1 MEKIKI
7 ITDSTASI
15 PPAILAQYPEIG
27 IVPLYI
33 QFGDQSFKEGIDI
46 TNADFYTK
54 LAAAS
59 QLPTTSQP
67 SAGDFVEAYK
77 PWLDQGYSIISA
89 HIGTTLSGTVASALA
104 AKQMLNGDIEVLDSE
119 SSGMCLGFVA
129 MEGARALRAGKSKAE
144 ILARMNAVKDGVRV
158 LFAVDT
164 LEYLKKGGR
173 IGGAQALLGSILQ
186 IKPILIIRDGRIDV
200 LEKVRTS
207 KKARQRLMDIAGEV
221 QQRLPESP
229 TEAGRARSRCV
240 SIRPA
245 GCGGTAPALWAGGNP
260 PLYLKRCIER
270 PHRPR
275 LNRSGDLGR
284 GEWHGLPRLQRS
296 GYGVLR
302 SQIAVRSTQKGASLA
317 KLARIACGRS
327 ARGIVSRKSG
337 PSRTKELPE
346 GSVDKSLRSAVRKSV

>member
-33 QFGDQSFKEGIDI
+33 QFGDQSYKEGIDI

-77 PWLDQGYSIISA
+77 PWLDQGYSIIST
-89 HIGTTLSGTVASALA
+89 HIGTGLSGTVASAMA

-119 SSGMCLGFVA
+119 NSGMCLGFVA
-129 MEGARALRAGKSKAE
+129 MEGARALQAGKSKAE

-186 IKPILIIRDGRIDV
+186 IKPILIIRGGRIEV

-221 QQRLPESP
+221 QQRYPKAQL
-229 TEAGRARSRCV
+229 
-240 SIRPA
+240 
-245 GCGGTAPALWAGGNP
+245 
-260 PLYLKRCIER
+260 
-270 PHRPR
+270 
-275 LNRSGDLGR
+275 
-284 GEWHGLPRLQRS
+284 
-296 GYGVLR
+296 
-302 SQIAVRSTQKGASLA
+302 
-317 KLARIACGRS
+317 KLAVHEADAFQLGQQVVEELRQRFGPAEIHFS
-327 ARGIVSRKSG
+327 PLSG
-337 PSRTKELPE
+337 ALSVHTGPGLIGLVIWAEENGTVYPAYKGPVT
-346 GSVDKSLRSAVRKSV
+346 GS

>member
-33 QFGDQSFKEGIDI
+33 QFGDQSYKEGIDI

-89 HIGTTLSGTVASALA
+89 HIGTKLSGTVASAQA
-104 AKQMLNGDIEVLDSE
+104 AKQMLNGDIEVFDSE

-129 MEGARALRAGKSKAE
+129 MEGVRALQAGKSKAE

-158 LFAVDT
+158 MFAVDT

-186 IKPILIIRDGRIDV
+186 IKPILIIRDGQIDV

-207 KKARQRLMDIAGEV
+207 KKAQQRLMDIAGEV
-221 QQRLPESP
+221 QQRYPKAQL
-229 TEAGRARSRCV
+229 
-240 SIRPA
+240 
-245 GCGGTAPALWAGGNP
+245 
-260 PLYLKRCIER
+260 
-270 PHRPR
+270 
-275 LNRSGDLGR
+275 
-284 GEWHGLPRLQRS
+284 
-296 GYGVLR
+296 
-302 SQIAVRSTQKGASLA
+302 
-317 KLARIACGRS
+317 KLAVHEADAFQLGQQVVEELRQRFGS
-327 ARGIVSRKSG
+327 AEIHFSPLSG
-337 PSRTKELPE
+337 ALSVHTGPGLIGLVIWAEENGTVHPAYKGPVT
-346 GSVDKSLRSAVRKSV
+346 GSQGAK

>member
-15 PPAILAQYPEIG
+15 PPSILAQYPEIG
-27 IVPLYI
+27 IVPLYV
-33 QFGDQSFKEGIDI
+33 QFGDQSYKEGVDI
-46 TNADFYTK
+46 THADFFKK

-77 PWLDQGYSIISA
+77 PWLDQGYSIIST
-89 HIGTTLSGTVASALA
+89 HIATGLSGTVASALA

-207 KKARQRLMDIAGEV
+207 KRAQKAQLKLAVHEADAFQLGQQVVEELRQRFGPAEIHLSTLSAALSVHTGPGLIGLVIWAEENGTV
-221 QQRLPESP
+221 YPAYKGPVTES
-229 TEAGRARSRCV
+229 
-240 SIRPA
+240 
-245 GCGGTAPALWAGGNP
+245 
-260 PLYLKRCIER
+260 
-270 PHRPR
+270 
-275 LNRSGDLGR
+275 
-284 GEWHGLPRLQRS
+284 
-296 GYGVLR
+296 
-302 SQIAVRSTQKGASLA
+302 
-317 KLARIACGRS
+317 
-327 ARGIVSRKSG
+327 
-337 PSRTKELPE
+337 
-346 GSVDKSLRSAVRKSV
+346 

>member
-104 AKQMLNGDIEVLDSE
+104 AKQILNGDIEVLDSE
-119 SSGMCLGFVA
+119 SAGMCLGFVA
-129 MEGARALRAGKSKAE
+129 MEGARALRAGKSKVE

-158 LFAVDT
+158 MFAVET

-186 IKPILIIRDGRIDV
+186 IKPILIIRGGRIDV
-200 LEKVRTS
+200 LEKIRTS

-221 QQRLPESP
+221 QQRYPKAQL
-229 TEAGRARSRCV
+229 
-240 SIRPA
+240 
-245 GCGGTAPALWAGGNP
+245 
-260 PLYLKRCIER
+260 
-270 PHRPR
+270 
-275 LNRSGDLGR
+275 
-284 GEWHGLPRLQRS
+284 
-296 GYGVLR
+296 
-302 SQIAVRSTQKGASLA
+302 
-317 KLARIACGRS
+317 KLAVHEVDAIQLGQQVVEELRQRF
-327 ARGIVSRKSG
+327 G
-337 PSRTKELPE
+337 PSEIHLSTLSAALSVHTGPGLIGLVIWAEEDGTVYPAYGGPVT
-346 GSVDKSLRSAVRKSV
+346 GS